1 MRSTTILSILFLL
14 VVCAQ
19 PAVVQPA
26 QGRSSGTGDRG
37 TILFVPLDDRPVT
50 RQLPAELARIA
61 GRPLTEPP
69 QALLGNY
76 LHFGD
81 PDAIIAW
88 LHRISDGNAGDGNA
102 YVLSSDMLAYGGLVA
117 SRVPGT
123 TYADAYFR
131 LRVFQQVRRAH
142 PVAWISAFGT
152 IMRLAPTGVPA
163 IGDASHFF
171 AAYPVW
177 TYLQEYANLHAPL
190 LSSEVLHADRLRTLI
205 GDVTLHEYLD
215 TRARNYGV
223 DVHLL
228 DLTRERA
235 INQLVLGQDDAGPV
249 GLHITEVHQLQY
261 GAAQID
267 EPSAISIEPGTD
279 ELGMALVANALTREI
294 HWIPRVAVRYSA
306 PNAFSYQDPR
316 EYAPV
321 PETIE
326 HVITLCGG
334 VHDDANPD
342 STLYVRLPYS
352 NAREDEELLDAMSAD
367 EAAGK
372 SIAFADLT
380 FLENNYASQ
389 AAFAEHLLQTGVAS
403 RLDAYASWNTNA
415 NTVGTALAEAIA
427 AGAGRRA
434 GTYNVLAHREFTFS
448 RFLDDYAFHDYV
460 RPELNAMLDAEGV
473 TDHTYLLP
481 EVAARAATYN
491 FALLWQRAPRIL
503 AQLYPTD
510 HITAMQITLPW
521 NRTFETEIDV
531 RLAPTM

>member
-1 MRSTTILSILFLL
+1 
-14 VVCAQ
+14 
-19 PAVVQPA
+19 
-26 QGRSSGTGDRG
+26 
-37 TILFVPLDDRPVT
+37 
-50 RQLPAELARIA
+50 
-61 GRPLTEPP
+61 
-69 QALLGNY
+69 LLGTY
-76 LHFGD
+76 LRFGD

-88 LHRISDGNAGDGNA
+88 LHHQRVDGTAGNGDA

-131 LRVFQQVRRAH
+131 LRVFEQLRRAH
-142 PVAWISAFGT
+142 PAAWISAFGT
-152 IMRLAPTGVPA
+152 IMRLAPTGVPE
-163 IGDASHFF
+163 IGDGAHFF

-177 TYLQEYANLHAPL
+177 TYLQEYANLHDPL
-190 LSSEVLHADRLRTLI
+190 LPSEVSHANRLRALI
-205 GDVTLHEYLD
+205 GDATLQEYLD

-235 INQLVLGQDDAGPV
+235 IDRLVLGQDDAGPI
-249 GLHITEVHQLQY
+249 GLHVKEVHQLQY
-261 GAAQID
+261 LAAQIN
-267 EPSAISIEPGTD
+267 ETSAMNERSLISIEPGAD

-294 HWIPRVAVRYSA
+294 QWIPRVAVRYSA
-306 PNAFSYQDPR
+306 PNASSYQDPR

-326 HVITLCGG
+326 HEITLCGA

-342 STLYVRLPYS
+342 IILYVRLPHS
-352 NAREDEELLDAMSAD
+352 SAREDAALLATMRTD

-372 SIAFADLT
+372 SLAFADLT

-389 AAFAEHLLQTGVAS
+389 AVFAERLLQTGTAS
-403 RLDAYASWNTNA
+403 QLDAYSSWNTNA

-427 AGAGRRA
+427 AGAGKRS
-434 GTYNVLAHREFTFS
+434 GTYNALAHRAFTFN

-460 RPELNAMLDAEGV
+460 RPEVNVTLDVEGV
-473 TDHTYLLP
+473 SDHTYLVP
-481 EVAARAATYN
+481 EFAARAAEQN
-491 FALLWQRAPRIL
+491 NALLWQQAPAIL

-510 HITAMQITLPW
+510 HIAAMRITLPW

-531 RLAPTM
+531 RLAPTIVSQSSVKKSGGVDVETPGYEH